1 MEMKLKEIDE
11 LICNVF
17 GVTDAELHLRTRK
30 REIVEARQMA
40 IYVRA
45 KYLDIPPR
53 VCGDHFGLDRTT
65 CIHAINNII
74 NLMGNNKYFRSRAN
88 EVLNEIE
95 K

>member
-1 MEMKLKEIDE
+1 MKLKEIDE
-11 LICNVF
+11 LICDVF
-17 GVTDAELHLRTRK
+17 GVTDAELHQKTRK

-45 KYLDIPPR
+45 VCLDIPPR

-65 CIHAINNII
+65 CIHAINTVTALI
-74 NLMGNNKYFRSRAN
+74 GNNKYFRSRAN
-88 EVLNEIE
+88 EVLSEIV